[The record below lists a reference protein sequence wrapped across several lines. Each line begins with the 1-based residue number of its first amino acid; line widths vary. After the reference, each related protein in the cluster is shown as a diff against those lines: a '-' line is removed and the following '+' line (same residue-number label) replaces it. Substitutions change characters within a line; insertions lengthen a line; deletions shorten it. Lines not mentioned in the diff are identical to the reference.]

1 MDDITKFQSTPPA
14 KAVTLTCPSLNK
26 LLLISIHTAS
36 EGGDVLACVANTSIA
51 LISIHTASEGG
62 DQQHIFLRA
71 RYVISI
77 HTASEG
83 GDADTLTEINWGNLF
98 QSTPPAKAVT
108 KQEQSSLKAQII
120 SIHTASEGG
129 DGGSNINVLNAPY
142 FNPHRQRRR

>member
-83 GDADTLTEINWGNLF
+83 GD
-98 QSTPPAKAVT
+98 KALRDDVIT
-108 KQEQSSLKAQII
+108 KDI

-129 DGGSNINVLNAPY
+129 DQGSGLCTGT
-142 FNPHRQRRR
+142 HH